1 MENQALTA
9 KADDRRDRDL
19 IKQLRRDLD
28 ESRRKAQDV
37 VQELNELRRD
47 RDSLKLDKNEQF
59 LQHQKE
65 IEELKNKNR
74 DLQSE
79 IDRMDFK
86 SKSLVDENQKMQLK
100 MEKRSNEVHQAQTE
114 KVQLENILKSKDQI
128 IDTLNR

>member
-1 MENQALTA
+1 M
-9 KADDRRDRDL
+9 
-19 IKQLRRDLD
+19 IP
-28 ESRRKAQDV
+28 S
-37 VQELNELRRD
+37 RRD

-86 SKSLVDENQKMQLK
+86 VVVTAFSCGFDFF
-100 MEKRSNEVHQAQTE
+100 
-114 KVQLENILKSKDQI
+114 
-128 IDTLNR
+128 